1 MANAFNEH
9 FINIGSSLAQQ
20 ISQPN
25 HPPEYYINS
34 VEKIFIFREIFEQ
47 EVLTLLLNMSTNKA
61 KYVNHGNGKF
71 KRIPRFIRLDQ
82 ERT

>member
-9 FINIGSSLAQQ
+9 FINIGSTLAQQ

-47 EVLTLLLNMSTNKA
+47 EVLTLLLNTSTNKA
-61 KYVNHGNGKF
+61 KYVNLGNGKF
-71 KRIPRFIRLDQ
+71 KRILRFIKLNQ